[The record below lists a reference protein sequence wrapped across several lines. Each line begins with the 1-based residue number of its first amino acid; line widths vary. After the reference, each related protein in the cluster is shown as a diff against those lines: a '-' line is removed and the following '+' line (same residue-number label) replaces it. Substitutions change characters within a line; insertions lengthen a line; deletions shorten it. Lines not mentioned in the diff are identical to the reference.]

1 MNFEQN
7 PKIEELLNGYLDGEL
22 SADERSQVERLVSE
36 DQEIAQRLFHL
47 EKCKALVSSLPPAE
61 PPAAVVAV
69 IKELIRSHSA
79 GSHKSEH
86 IERQRGAR
94 HLFLR
99 QALAASI
106 IIGLVGIMSAVVYK
120 IVGPEETSTP
130 IVAMKTTPI
139 IKPAAMP
146 VAAKP
151 QETKKEVV
159 VAAAEDTTSV
169 GLYSL
174 QLQTSDFAAVDAYVT
189 KLLEESPW
197 LRYEATKDQ
206 PGKSEYKILCSR
218 GGLEAM
224 MNDLATVWSK
234 FDSTTLIMHTDN
246 VGQYITVASV
256 KPEQIADIA
265 RQNTI
270 DKRVK
275 LAKDFA
281 VLNNVSHIMS
291 EEKMLAMTDRSLSD
305 LTIIP
310 KPTLTSGDK
319 NAVTAPKGAWDKI
332 QVDLNIVVAGSASL
346 TTGGHK

>member
-7 PKIEELLNGYLDGEL
+7 PKIEELLNGYIDGEL

-36 DQEIAQRLFHL
+36 NSGVAQRLHQL
-47 EKCKALVSSLPPAE
+47 EKCKVLVSSLPPAE
-61 PPAAVVAV
+61 PPAAVVAG
-69 IKELIRSHSA
+69 IKELIRSHPTVA
-79 GSHKSEH
+79 AASETNK
-86 IERQRGAR
+86 QQGAR
-94 HLFLR
+94 HLFIR
-99 QALAASI
+99 QAIAASI
-106 IIGLVGIMSAVVYK
+106 IIGLVGIMGAVVYK
-120 IVGPEETSTP
+120 IVGPEETPTP
-130 IVAMKTTPI
+130 IVAMKPAPI
-139 IKPAAMP
+139 IKPAVMP
-146 VAAKP
+146 AATKP
-151 QETKKEVV
+151 QETEKEVV

-174 QLQTSDFAAVDAYVT
+174 QLQTADFAAVDAYVT

-234 FDSTTLIMHTDN
+234 FDSTTLIVHTDN
-246 VGQYITVASV
+246 LGQYVTVASV

-265 RQNTI
+265 RQDTI

-281 VLNNVSHIMS
+281 VLNSVSQVMP
-291 EEKMLAMTDRSLSD
+291 EEKMLALTDHSLSD
-305 LTIIP
+305 LTTIP
-310 KPTLTSGDK
+310 KPVLTSGDK
-319 NAVTAPKGAWDKI
+319 NVVTAPKGAWDKI
-332 QVDLNIVVAGSASL
+332 QVNLNIVVAGSTSL
-346 TTGGHK
+346 TTGSHK

>member
-1 MNFEQN
+1 MSFEQN
-7 PKIEELLNGYLDGEL
+7 PKIEELLNGYIDDEL

-36 DQEIAQRLFHL
+36 DQAIAQRLYHL

-61 PPAAVVAV
+61 PPAAVVAG

-94 HLFLR
+94 HLFIR

-106 IIGLVGIMSAVVYK
+106 IIGLVGIMAAVIYK

-130 IVAMKTTPI
+130 IVAVKPAPA
-139 IKPAAMP
+139 IKPAVMP

-151 QETKKEVV
+151 QETDKAVF
-159 VAAAEDTTSV
+159 AAAEDTTSV

-174 QLQTSDFAAVDAYVT
+174 QLQTADFAAVDAFVA

-224 MNDLATVWSK
+224 MDDLATVWSK
-234 FDSTTLIMHTDN
+234 FDSTTLVVHTDN
-246 VGQYITVASV
+246 LGQNVIVASV
-256 KPEQIADIA
+256 KPEQIANIA

-270 DKRVK
+270 DKRVT

-281 VLNNVSHIMS
+281 VINTVSQIMP
-291 EEKMLAMTDRSLSD
+291 EEKMLAMTDHSLSD
-305 LTIIP
+305 LTTIP

-319 NAVTAPKGAWDKI
+319 NAVVAPKGAWDKI
-332 QVDLNIVVAGSASL
+332 QVDLNIVVAG
-346 TTGGHK
+346 HK

>member
-7 PKIEELLNGYLDGEL
+7 PKIDELLNGYIDGEL

-36 DQEIAQRLFHL
+36 SQEIAQRLLQL
-47 EKCKALVSSLPPAE
+47 EKCKVLVSSLPPAE
-61 PPAAVVAV
+61 PPAAVVAG
-69 IKELIRSHSA
+69 IKELIRSHPIVA
-79 GSHKSEH
+79 AASETNK
-86 IERQRGAR
+86 QRGTR
-94 HLFLR
+94 HLFIR

-106 IIGLVGIMSAVVYK
+106 IIGLVGIMVAVVYK

-130 IVAMKTTPI
+130 IVAMKPAPA
-139 IKPAAMP
+139 IKPAVMA
-146 VAAKP
+146 VATKP
-151 QETKKEVV
+151 LETEKAVV
-159 VAAAEDTTSV
+159 VAAADDTKSL

-174 QLQTSDFAAVDAYVT
+174 QLQTADFAAIDAYVT

-197 LRYEATKDQ
+197 LRYEATKNQ

-224 MNDLATVWSK
+224 MDDLATVWSK
-234 FDSTTLIMHTDN
+234 FDSTTLVVHTDN
-246 VGQYITVASV
+246 LGQYITVASV

-265 RQNTI
+265 RQDTI

-281 VLNNVSHIMS
+281 VINSVSQIMP
-291 EEKMLAMTDRSLSD
+291 EEKMLALTDRSLSD
-305 LTIIP
+305 LTTIP
-310 KPTLTSGDK
+310 KPVLTSGDK

-332 QVDLNIVVAGSASL
+332 QVDLNIVVAG
-346 TTGGHK
+346 HK

>member
-7 PKIEELLNGYLDGEL
+7 PKIEELLNGYIDDEL

-36 DQEIAQRLFHL
+36 NSGVAQRLHQL
-47 EKCKALVSSLPPAE
+47 EKCKSLVSSLPPAE
-61 PPAAVVAV
+61 PPAAVVAG
-69 IKELIRSHSA
+69 IKELIRSHPIVA
-79 GSHKSEH
+79 AASEANK
-86 IERQRGAR
+86 QQGAR
-94 HLFLR
+94 HLFIR

-106 IIGLVGIMSAVVYK
+106 IIGLVGIMGAVVYK
-120 IVGPEETSTP
+120 IVGPEETATP
-130 IVAMKTTPI
+130 IVAMKSAPT
-139 IKPAAMP
+139 IKPVATP
-146 VAAKP
+146 VATKP
-151 QETKKEVV
+151 QETEKVIL
-159 VAAAEDTTSV
+159 VAAAEDATSV
-169 GLYSL
+169 GIYSL
-174 QLQTSDFAAVDAYVT
+174 QLQTADFAAVDAYVN

-224 MNDLATVWSK
+224 MNDLATVWSR
-234 FDSTTLIMHTDN
+234 FDSTTLVVHTDN
-246 VGQYITVASV
+246 LGQYVTVTSV

-281 VLNNVSHIMS
+281 VINSVSQIMP
-291 EEKMLAMTDRSLSD
+291 EEKMLALTDRSLSD
-305 LTIIP
+305 LTTIP
-310 KPTLTSGDK
+310 KPVLTSGDK

-332 QVDLNIVVAGSASL
+332 QVDLNIVVAG
-346 TTGGHK
+346 HK